1 MKRILVL
8 AAVTALLAAAIGA
21 VRFGRGRRPA
31 WRGANVLFVTVDT
44 LRADRL
50 PAYGRK
56 DVRTPAL
63 DGLAARAAV
72 FERAYSTTPLTLP
85 AHTTIFS
92 GTYPLRHGVRD
103 NGGFVVPAEL
113 PLLAER
119 FRARDYQTAAFVA
132 AFVLDSR
139 WGLDRG
145 FDVYHDDFDT
155 RKANLVSIGDIE
167 RPGGEVVDA
176 ALAWLDGRNGSRPY
190 FLWVHLFDPHAPYA
204 PPPPF
209 SQEYANAPYLGE
221 IAYVDAQLA
230 RLFARAGENT
240 AIVFAGDHGESF
252 GEGEHEEIGHGMFVY
267 QETLRVPLFIA
278 SPNGGRGRVRD
289 VRRPEVVSLADIAP
303 TLVELAGLEPLSGM
317 QGASLVPLLAGRP
330 GWTGRPAYAETLY
343 PFYHFGW
350 SPLAT
355 IQDGKWKLI
364 ESSDPE
370 LYDLEADPG
379 ETRNLATTDR
389 DRYLDLRRRFSSLTS
404 AWARDQ
410 LSARRAEDPEAA
422 RKLASL
428 GYLTGGSDDS
438 PVEGG
443 ALVSPRAKVGL
454 YNRLNAAR
462 SITDRARLPEAER
475 ALREILVEDPGIVD
489 ARIALAGVLLKT
501 RRDAEAIPYL
511 KEAARRRPSDATLV
525 VTLAL
530 AQSVAEGRAA
540 AETTLRQA
548 IDTGH
553 PDSRYYLLLGSLA
566 ERDGDRAAADRWNA
580 RAVELEPR
588 SASLHSAL
596 AETFLDRGDLE
607 GAARESER
615 ALELD
620 PKVLGARYVRARVLE
635 RRGDTAGAFEEYGRE
650 IAVNA
655 IDDRSFRDLARLA
668 PTLGRQGDALGLYE
682 DSIELHPDHPLPYL
696 YTALNLLASG
706 RNLDRAV
713 QAAEF
718 GLARAST
725 PREEAFAYFLL
736 ADLYSRLGDGSK
748 SREFAQRGR
757 SAQPPG

>member
-1 MKRILVL
+1 VKRILVI
-8 AAVTALLAAAIGA
+8 AAASAALLAAAFGA
-21 VRFGRGRRPA
+21 LRLGRGGRPA
-31 WRGANVLFVTVDT
+31 WKGANVLFVTVDT

-56 DVRTPAL
+56 GVRTPAL
-63 DGLAARAAV
+63 DALATRAAV
-72 FERAYSTTPLTLP
+72 FERAYATTPLTLP
-85 AHTTIFS
+85 SHTTIFS

-103 NGGFVVPAEL
+103 NGGFLVPAGL
-113 PLLAER
+113 PLLAEH

-176 ALAWLDGRNGSRPY
+176 ALAWLDRRDASRPY

-209 SQEYANAPYLGE
+209 AQEYAKTPYLGE

-252 GEGEHEEIGHGMFVY
+252 GEGEHGEIGHGMFVY
-267 QETLRVPLFIA
+267 QETLHVPLFLA
-278 SPNGGRGRVRD
+278 PPKGGRAD
-289 VRRPEVVSLADIAP
+289 RRPEVVSLADVAP
-303 TLVELAGLEPLSGM
+303 TVVELAGLEPPAGM
-317 QGASLVPLLAGRP
+317 QGTSLAPLLAGKE
-330 GWTGRPAYAETLY
+330 WTPRPAYAETLY

-379 ETRNLATTDR
+379 ETRNLAAADR
-389 DRYLDLRRRFSSLTS
+389 DRYLELRRRFSSLTS
-404 AWARDQ
+404 AWSRDPLAARG
-410 LSARRAEDPEAA
+410 AEDPEAA

-428 GYLTGGSDDS
+428 GYLTGGSDES
-438 PVEGG
+438 PVEG
-443 ALVSPRAKVGL
+443 AVLLSPRGKMAL
-454 YNRLNAAR
+454 YNKLNAAR
-462 SITDRARLPEAER
+462 SITDRERFPEAER
-475 ALREILVEDPGIVD
+475 ALREILAEDPGIVD
-489 ARIALAGVLLKT
+489 ARIALANVLLKT
-501 RRDAEAIPYL
+501 RREAEAIPYL

-525 VTLAL
+525 ITLAL
-530 AQSVAEGRAA
+530 AQSDAEGRAA
-540 AETTLRQA
+540 AEATVRQA
-548 IDTGH
+548 LDTGH
-553 PDSRYYLLLGSLA
+553 EDARYYLLLGSLA
-566 ERDGDRAAADRWNA
+566 ERAGDRAAADRWNA
-580 RAVELEPR
+580 RALELEPR

-596 AETFLDRGDLE
+596 AETLIDRGDLE

-620 PKVLGARYVRARVLE
+620 PKVLGARYVRARILE
-635 RRGDTAGAFEEYGRE
+635 RRGDAAGAFEEYGGE

-655 IDDRSFRDLARLA
+655 IDERSFRELARLA
-668 PTLGRQGDALGLYE
+668 PPLGRQGDALGLYE
-682 DSIELHPDHPLPYL
+682 DSIELHPDRPLPYL
-696 YTALNLLASG
+696 YTALSLLASG

-713 QAAEF
+713 QAAEL
-718 GLARAST
+718 GLARASI
-725 PREEAFAYFLL
+725 PREQAFAYFLL
-736 ADLYSRLGDGSK
+736 ADLYSRLGDGAK
-748 SREFAQRGR
+748 SREYARLGR
-757 SAQPPG
+757 SARPPA

>member
-1 MKRILVL
+1 MKRILVI
-8 AAVTALLAAAIGA
+8 VAAAALVAAAFGAFLLGRIG
-21 VRFGRGRRPA
+21 RSG
-31 WRGANVLFVTVDT
+31 WKGANVLVVTVDT

-56 DVRTPAL
+56 DLRTPAL

-72 FERAYSTTPLTLP
+72 FERAYATTPLTLP
-85 AHTTIFS
+85 SHTTIFS
-92 GTYPLRHGVRD
+92 GTLPLRHGVRD
-103 NGGFVVPAEL
+103 NGGFVVPKEL
-113 PLLAER
+113 PLLAEL
-119 FRARDYQTAAFVA
+119 FRDRGYQTGAFVG

-176 ALAWLDGRNGSRPY
+176 AIAWLGRRDPARPF

-209 SQEYANAPYLGE
+209 AQEYAQDPYLGE
-221 IAYVDAQLA
+221 IAYTDTQLA

-252 GEGEHEEIGHGMFVY
+252 GDHEELGHGMFVY
-267 QETLRVPLFIA
+267 QETLRVPLFFA
-278 SPNGGRGRVRD
+278 PPKGGHS
-289 VRRPEVVSLADIAP
+289 VRRPEVVSLVDVTP
-303 TLVELAGLEPLSGM
+303 TIVELAGLEPPPGM
-317 QGASLVPLLAGRP
+317 QGASLVPLLTGRK
-330 GWTGRPAYAETLY
+330 GWTAQTAYAETLY

-355 IQDGKWKLI
+355 IQDGRWKLI

-379 ETRNLATTDR
+379 ETRNLATAQR
-389 DRYLDLRRRFSSLTS
+389 ERYLEIRRRFASLTS
-404 AWARDQ
+404 AWGRGQ
-410 LSARRAEDPEAA
+410 LSARGAEDPEAA

-428 GYLTGGSDDS
+428 GYLTGGSDES
-438 PVEGG
+438 PVEG
-443 ALVSPRAKVGL
+443 AVLVSPRARMSL
-454 YNRLNAAR
+454 YNKLNAAR
-462 SITDRARLPEAER
+462 SITDRARFPEAER
-475 ALREILVEDPGIVD
+475 ALREVLAEDPGIVD
-489 ARIALAGVLLKT
+489 ARIALANVRLKT
-501 RRDAEAIPYL
+501 RREADALPDL

-530 AQSVAEGRAA
+530 VQSQVEGPSA
-540 AETTLRQA
+540 AEATLRQA
-548 IDTGH
+548 LDSGH
-553 PDSRYYLLLGSLA
+553 EDARYYLLLGSLA
-566 ERDGDRAAADRWNA
+566 ERGGNRAAADRWNA

-596 AETFLDRGDLE
+596 AETLFDRGDLE
-607 GAARESER
+607 GAMRESER

-620 PKVLGARYVRARVLE
+620 PKVLGARYVRARILE
-635 RRGDTAGAFEEYGRE
+635 RRGDTTGAFDEYGRE

-655 IDDRSFRDLARLA
+655 IDERSFRELSRLGPA
-668 PTLGRQGDALGLYE
+668 LGRDGDALGLYE
-682 DSIELHPDHPLPYL
+682 DSIERHPDKPLPYL

-706 RNLDRAV
+706 RHLDRAV

-718 GLARAST
+718 GLARATT

-736 ADLYSRLGDGSK
+736 ADLYNRLGDAPK
-748 SREFAQRGR
+748 SREFASRAR
-757 SAQPPG
+757 SIQPSR